1 MTLIQVKNKTNFF
14 VIGVMS
20 GTSLDGI
27 DLCYVH
33 FEYVSS
39 WKFHI
44 IDAQTIRYSQYWQD
58 RLRTG
63 IALSSSKLV
72 QLNNDYTQ
80 LLSEVISTFIKK
92 TPEAPIDAVCS
103 HGHTVFHQPNKG
115 KTLQIGNLPEIADYL
130 NQTVVCDFRT
140 QDVTLGGQGAPLV
153 PIGDA
158 LLFSNYDYCI
168 NLGGF
173 ANLSF
178 EQRNKR
184 IAFDICPVN
193 IVMNFYAS
201 KLGFQYD
208 KNGDLASQG
217 KINNQLLSKLN
228 ELDFYKKQYPK
239 SLGLEWVQNEVYPLI
254 DSMEKNHI
262 HILRTLVEHIAIQ
275 ISNIIDQNSSILFT
289 GGGVFNSFLMNRI
302 SILSA
307 NKVIIT
313 SKKIINYKEAL
324 IFSLLGLLRIENKN
338 NCLKSVTGANKDHSS
353 GVIFKS

>member
-1 MTLIQVKNKTNFF
+1 MDVFYNYS
-14 VIGVMS
+14 IGLMS
-20 GTSLDGI
+20 GTSLDGLDLVYVKFNNNSYKDFQIIHADTIPYSEKWKIILQKSIEFSADDLNDLDIKYGKFLAERVNEFIIKYSIKNI
-27 DLCYVH
+27 D
-33 FEYVSS
+33 F
-39 WKFHI
+39 
-44 IDAQTIRYSQYWQD
+44 
-58 RLRTG
+58 
-63 IALSSSKLV
+63 
-72 QLNNDYTQ
+72 
-80 LLSEVISTFIKK
+80 IS
-92 TPEAPIDAVCS
+92 S
-103 HGHTVFHQPNKG
+103 HGHTVLHQPEKG
-115 KTLQIGNLPEIADYL
+115 ITLQIGNGQIISKITK
-130 NQTVVCDFRT
+130 QKVVCDFRT
-140 QDVTLGGQGAPLV
+140 QDVKLGGQGAPLV
-153 PIGDA
+153 PIGDE
-158 LLFSNYDYCI
+158 LLFPEYDYCI

-173 ANLSF
+173 SNISYR
-178 EQRNKR
+178 EKNKR

-193 IVMNFYAS
+193 IVMNFHAS

-275 ISNIIDQNSSILFT
+275 ISNIVDQNSSILFT

>member
-1 MTLIQVKNKTNFF
+1 MNVFYNYS
-14 VIGVMS
+14 IGLMS
-20 GTSLDGI
+20 GTSLDGLDLVYVKFNNNSYKDFQIIHADTIPYSEKWKIILQKSIEFSADDLNDLDIKYGKFLAERVNEFIIKYSIKNI
-27 DLCYVH
+27 D
-33 FEYVSS
+33 F
-39 WKFHI
+39 
-44 IDAQTIRYSQYWQD
+44 
-58 RLRTG
+58 
-63 IALSSSKLV
+63 
-72 QLNNDYTQ
+72 
-80 LLSEVISTFIKK
+80 IS
-92 TPEAPIDAVCS
+92 S
-103 HGHTVFHQPNKG
+103 HGHTVLHQPEKG
-115 KTLQIGNLPEIADYL
+115 ITLQIGNGQIISKITK
-130 NQTVVCDFRT
+130 QKVVCDFRT
-140 QDVTLGGQGAPLV
+140 QDVKLGGQGAPLV
-153 PIGDA
+153 PIGDE
-158 LLFSNYDYCI
+158 LLFPEYDYCI

-173 ANLSF
+173 SNISYR
-178 EQRNKR
+178 EKNKR
-184 IAFDICPVN
+184 IAFDICPIN

-201 KLGFQYD
+201 KLGFEYD

-275 ISNIIDQNSSILFT
+275 ISNIVDQNSSILFT

>member
-1 MTLIQVKNKTNFF
+1 MDVFYNYS
-14 VIGVMS
+14 IGLMS
-20 GTSLDGI
+20 GTSLDGLDLVYVKFNNNSYKDFQIIHADTIPYSEKWKIILQKSIEFSADDLNDLDIKYGKFLAERVNEFIIKYSIKNI
-27 DLCYVH
+27 D
-33 FEYVSS
+33 F
-39 WKFHI
+39 
-44 IDAQTIRYSQYWQD
+44 
-58 RLRTG
+58 
-63 IALSSSKLV
+63 
-72 QLNNDYTQ
+72 
-80 LLSEVISTFIKK
+80 IS
-92 TPEAPIDAVCS
+92 S
-103 HGHTVFHQPNKG
+103 HGHTVLHQPEKG
-115 KTLQIGNLPEIADYL
+115 ITLQIGNGQIISKITK
-130 NQTVVCDFRT
+130 QKVVCDFRT
-140 QDVTLGGQGAPLV
+140 QDVKLGGQGAPLV
-153 PIGDA
+153 PIGDE
-158 LLFSNYDYCI
+158 LLFPEYDYCI

-173 ANLSF
+173 SNISYR
-178 EQRNKR
+178 EKNKR

-201 KLGFQYD
+201 KFGFQYD

-275 ISNIIDQNSSILFT
+275 ISNIVDQNSSILFT

-353 GVIFKS
+353 C

>member
-1 MTLIQVKNKTNFF
+1 MDVFYNYS
-14 VIGVMS
+14 IGLMS
-20 GTSLDGI
+20 GTSLDGLDLVYVKFNNNSYKDFQIIHADTVPYSEKWKIILQKSIEFSADDLNDLDIKYGKFLAERVNEFIIKYSIKNI
-27 DLCYVH
+27 D
-33 FEYVSS
+33 F
-39 WKFHI
+39 
-44 IDAQTIRYSQYWQD
+44 
-58 RLRTG
+58 
-63 IALSSSKLV
+63 
-72 QLNNDYTQ
+72 
-80 LLSEVISTFIKK
+80 IS
-92 TPEAPIDAVCS
+92 S
-103 HGHTVFHQPNKG
+103 HGHTVLHQPEKG
-115 KTLQIGNLPEIADYL
+115 ITLQIGNGQIISKITK
-130 NQTVVCDFRT
+130 QKVVCDFRT
-140 QDVTLGGQGAPLV
+140 QDVKLGGQGAPLV
-153 PIGDA
+153 PIGDE
-158 LLFSNYDYCI
+158 LLFPEYDYCI

-173 ANLSF
+173 SNISYR
-178 EQRNKR
+178 EKNKR

-201 KLGFQYD
+201 KFGFQYD

-275 ISNIIDQNSSILFT
+275 ISNIVDQNSSILFT

>member
-1 MTLIQVKNKTNFF
+1 MNVFYNYS
-14 VIGVMS
+14 IGLMS
-20 GTSLDGI
+20 GTSLDGLDLVYVKFNNNSYKDFQIIHADTIPYSEKWKIILQKSIEFSADGINDLDIKYGKFLAERVNEFIIKYSIKNI
-27 DLCYVH
+27 D
-33 FEYVSS
+33 F
-39 WKFHI
+39 
-44 IDAQTIRYSQYWQD
+44 
-58 RLRTG
+58 
-63 IALSSSKLV
+63 
-72 QLNNDYTQ
+72 
-80 LLSEVISTFIKK
+80 IS
-92 TPEAPIDAVCS
+92 S
-103 HGHTVFHQPNKG
+103 HGHTVLHQPEKG
-115 KTLQIGNLPEIADYL
+115 ITLQIGNGQIISKITK
-130 NQTVVCDFRT
+130 QKVVCDFRT
-140 QDVTLGGQGAPLV
+140 QDVKLGGQGAPLV
-153 PIGDA
+153 PIGDE
-158 LLFSNYDYCI
+158 LLFPEYDYCI

-173 ANLSF
+173 SNISYR
-178 EQRNKR
+178 EKNKR

-201 KLGFQYD
+201 KFGFQYD

-275 ISNIIDQNSSILFT
+275 ISNIVDQNSSILFT

>member
-1 MTLIQVKNKTNFF
+1 MNVFYNYS
-14 VIGVMS
+14 IGLMS
-20 GTSLDGI
+20 GTSLDGLDLVYVKFNNNSYKDFQIIHADTIPYSEKWKIILQKSIEFSTDDLNDLDIKYGKFLAERVNEFIIKYSIKNI
-27 DLCYVH
+27 D
-33 FEYVSS
+33 F
-39 WKFHI
+39 
-44 IDAQTIRYSQYWQD
+44 
-58 RLRTG
+58 
-63 IALSSSKLV
+63 
-72 QLNNDYTQ
+72 
-80 LLSEVISTFIKK
+80 IS
-92 TPEAPIDAVCS
+92 S
-103 HGHTVFHQPNKG
+103 HGHTVLHQPEKG
-115 KTLQIGNLPEIADYL
+115 ITLQIGNGQIISKITK
-130 NQTVVCDFRT
+130 QKVVCDFRT
-140 QDVTLGGQGAPLV
+140 QDVKLGGQGAPLV
-153 PIGDA
+153 PIGDE
-158 LLFSNYDYCI
+158 LLFPEYDYCI

-173 ANLSF
+173 SNISYR
-178 EQRNKR
+178 EKNKR

-201 KLGFQYD
+201 KFGFQYD

-275 ISNIIDQNSSILFT
+275 ISNIVDQNSSILFT

>member
-1 MTLIQVKNKTNFF
+1 MDVFYNYS
-14 VIGVMS
+14 IGLMS
-20 GTSLDGI
+20 GTSLDGLDLVYVKFNNNSYKDFQIIHADTIPYSEKWKIILQKSIEFSADDLNDLDIKYGKFLAERVNEFIIKYSIKNI
-27 DLCYVH
+27 D
-33 FEYVSS
+33 F
-39 WKFHI
+39 
-44 IDAQTIRYSQYWQD
+44 
-58 RLRTG
+58 
-63 IALSSSKLV
+63 
-72 QLNNDYTQ
+72 
-80 LLSEVISTFIKK
+80 IS
-92 TPEAPIDAVCS
+92 S
-103 HGHTVFHQPNKG
+103 HGHTVLHQPEKG
-115 KTLQIGNLPEIADYL
+115 ITLQIGNGQIISKITK
-130 NQTVVCDFRT
+130 QKVVCDFRT
-140 QDVTLGGQGAPLV
+140 QDVKLGGQGAPLV
-153 PIGDA
+153 PIGDE
-158 LLFSNYDYCI
+158 LLFPEYDYCI

-173 ANLSF
+173 SNISYR
-178 EQRNKR
+178 EKNKR

-201 KLGFQYD
+201 KFGFQYD

-275 ISNIIDQNSSILFT
+275 ISNIVDQNSSIIFT